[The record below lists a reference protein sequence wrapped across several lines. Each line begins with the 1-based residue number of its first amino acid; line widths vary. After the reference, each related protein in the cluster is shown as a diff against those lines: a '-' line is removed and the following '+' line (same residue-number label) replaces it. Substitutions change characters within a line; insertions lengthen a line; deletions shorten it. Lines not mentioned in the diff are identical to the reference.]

1 MSHNTE
7 RLGDLLDSLVPVL
20 VERLHETGLGEIEI
34 ERDGAMVRVRA
45 EDRGAPVPSA
55 PAAAAPRG
63 AAPGVTPASAAATPS
78 AADERRHSVRST
90 AVGFVKLAPDIHVG
104 GKVAK
109 GSLVAT
115 VDVLGVAV
123 DVRADHGGIVA
134 KLRCATGDPVE
145 YGQELFLVES
155 VGEGKL

>member
-1 MSHNTE
+1 MAHDTE

-20 VERLHETGLGEIEI
+20 VERLHETGLGESEI
-34 ERDGAMVRVRA
+34 ERDGATVRVRA
-45 EDRGAPVPSA
+45 EDLGTPVASA
-55 PAAAAPRG
+55 PAPAAPRG
-63 AAPGVTPASAAATPS
+63 GTSAVAALT
-78 AADERRHSVRST
+78 AADERRHPVRST

-123 DVRADHGGIVA
+123 EVRADHGGIVA
-134 KLRCATGDPVE
+134 KLRCASGDPVE
-145 YGQELFLVES
+145 YGQELFLLES

>member
-1 MSHNTE
+1 MAHDTE

-34 ERDGAMVRVRA
+34 ERDGATVRVRA
-45 EDRGAPVPSA
+45 EDLEAFVASA
-55 PAAAAPRG
+55 PAPNVARGGVPATAAVP
-63 AAPGVTPASAAATPS
+63 T
-78 AADERRHSVRST
+78 AADDRRHPVRST

-123 DVRADHGGIVA
+123 EVRADHGGIVA
-134 KLRCATGDPVE
+134 KLRCASGDPVE
-145 YGQELFLVES
+145 YGQELFLLES
-155 VGEGKL
+155 LGEGKL

>member
-1 MSHNTE
+1 MPHNTE
-7 RLGDLLDSLVPVL
+7 RLGDLIDSLVPVL
-20 VERLHETGLGEIEI
+20 VERLHETGLGEIEV
-34 ERDGAMVRVRA
+34 ERDGAIVRVRA
-45 EDRGAPVPSA
+45 EDLDAPVASA
-55 PAAAAPRG
+55 PAPTAPRG
-63 AAPGVTPASAAATPS
+63 ATPS
-78 AADERRHSVRST
+78 AAAVAAPSAADDRRHPVRST

-115 VDVLGVAV
+115 VDVLGVDV
-123 DVRADHGGIVA
+123 EVRADHGGIVA

-145 YGQELFLVES
+145 YGQELFLLES

>member
-1 MSHNTE
+1 MPHNTE
-7 RLGDLLDSLVPVL
+7 RLGDLIDSLVPVL

-34 ERDGAMVRVRA
+34 ERDGAIVRVRA
-45 EDRGAPVPSA
+45 EDLGAPIASA
-55 PAAAAPRG
+55 PAPSAPRG
-63 AAPGVTPASAAATPS
+63 ATPSAAAVAAPS
-78 AADERRHSVRST
+78 AADERRHPVRST

-109 GSLVAT
+109 GALVAT

-145 YGQELFLVES
+145 YGQELFLLES

>member
-1 MSHNTE
+1 MPHNTE
-7 RLGDLLDSLVPVL
+7 RLGDLIDSLVPVL

-34 ERDGAMVRVRA
+34 ERDGAIVRVRA
-45 EDRGAPVPSA
+45 VDLNAPVASAPAPSA
-55 PAAAAPRG
+55 PRGGTPPVAAAAL
-63 AAPGVTPASAAATPS
+63 S
-78 AADERRHSVRST
+78 AADERRHPVRST

-115 VDVLGVAV
+115 VDVLGVNV
-123 DVRADHGGIVA
+123 EVRADHGGIVA

-155 VGEGKL
+155 LGEGKL

>member
-1 MSHNTE
+1 MPHNTE
-7 RLGDLLDSLVPVL
+7 RLGDLIDSLVPVL

-34 ERDGAMVRVRA
+34 ERDGAIVRVRA
-45 EDRGAPVPSA
+45 EDLGAPVVAA
-55 PAAAAPRG
+55 PAPATPRGGTPATAAAA
-63 AAPGVTPASAAATPS
+63 PS
-78 AADERRHSVRST
+78 AADERRHPVRST

-109 GSLVAT
+109 GALVAT

-123 DVRADHGGIVA
+123 EVRADRGGIVA

-155 VGEGKL
+155 LGEAKA

>member
-1 MSHNTE
+1 MPHNTE
-7 RLGDLLDSLVPVL
+7 RLGELLDSLVPVL
-20 VERLHETGLGEIEI
+20 IERLHETGLGEIEI
-34 ERDGAMVRVRA
+34 ERDDAIVRVRA
-45 EDRGAPVPSA
+45 EDLGAPVASA
-55 PAAAAPRG
+55 PAPAAPRAG
-63 AAPGVTPASAAATPS
+63 TPAAPAPVPT
-78 AADERRHSVRST
+78 AADDRRHPVRST

-123 DVRADHGGIVA
+123 EVRADHGGIVA

-155 VGEGKL
+155 VGEVKA

>member
-1 MSHNTE
+1 MPHNTE

-34 ERDGAMVRVRA
+34 ERDGAIVRVRA
-45 EDRGAPVPSA
+45 EDLSAPVASVPAPVASRGGV
-55 PAAAAPRG
+55 PAAAAVP
-63 AAPGVTPASAAATPS
+63 T
-78 AADERRHSVRST
+78 AADERRHPVRST

-123 DVRADHGGIVA
+123 EVRADHAGIVA

-145 YGQELFLVES
+145 YSQELFLLES

>member
-1 MSHNTE
+1 MPHNTE
-7 RLGDLLDSLVPVL
+7 RIGELLDSLVPVL

-34 ERDGAMVRVRA
+34 ERDGAIVRVRA
-45 EDRGAPVPSA
+45 EDLGAPVASA
-55 PAAAAPRG
+55 PASAAPRGGVPAAAAS
-63 AAPGVTPASAAATPS
+63 APT
-78 AADERRHSVRST
+78 AADERRHPVRST

-104 GKVAK
+104 GKVTK
-109 GSLVAT
+109 GSLVAI

-123 DVRADHGGIVA
+123 EVRADHAGIVA

-145 YGQELFLVES
+145 YGQELFLLES

>member
-1 MSHNTE
+1 MPHNTE

-34 ERDGAMVRVRA
+34 ERDGAIVRVRA
-45 EDRGAPVPSA
+45 EDLGAPVASA
-55 PAAAAPRG
+55 PASAAPRGGVPAAAAVP
-63 AAPGVTPASAAATPS
+63 T
-78 AADERRHSVRST
+78 AADERRHPVRST

-123 DVRADHGGIVA
+123 EVRADHGGIVA

-145 YGQELFLVES
+145 YGQELFLLES

>member
-1 MSHNTE
+1 MPHNTE

-20 VERLHETGLGEIEI
+20 VDRLHETGLGEIEI
-34 ERDGAMVRVRA
+34 ERDGATVRVRA
-45 EDRGAPVPSA
+45 EDLGAPVASA
-55 PAAAAPRG
+55 PAPAAPRG
-63 AAPGVTPASAAATPS
+63 GTLAAPAPT
-78 AADERRHSVRST
+78 AADERRHPVHAT
-90 AVGFVKLAPDIHVG
+90 AVGFVKLSPDIHVG

-109 GSLVAT
+109 GALVAT

-123 DVRADHGGIVA
+123 EVRAEHSGIVA

-145 YGQELFLVES
+145 YGQELFLLES

>member
-1 MSHNTE
+1 MAHDTE

-34 ERDGAMVRVRA
+34 ERDGATVRVRA
-45 EDRGAPVPSA
+45 EDLGAPAVAAPTPGAPRGGVPT
-55 PAAAAPRG
+55 AAAP
-63 AAPGVTPASAAATPS
+63 T
-78 AADERRHSVRST
+78 AADERRHPVRST
-90 AVGFVKLAPDIHVG
+90 AVGFVKLSPDIHVG

-123 DVRADHGGIVA
+123 EFRADHGGIVA
-134 KLRCATGDPVE
+134 KLRCASGDPVE
-145 YGQELFLVES
+145 YGQELFLLES
-155 VGEGKL
+155 LGEAKA

>member
-1 MSHNTE
+1 MAHDTE

-34 ERDGAMVRVRA
+34 ERDGATVRVRA
-45 EDRGAPVPSA
+45 EDLGAPVASVPTPTVA
-55 PAAAAPRG
+55 RGGVPATTAAP
-63 AAPGVTPASAAATPS
+63 TAS
-78 AADERRHSVRST
+78 DERRHPVRST
-90 AVGFVKLAPDIHVG
+90 AVGFVKLSPDIHVG

-123 DVRADHGGIVA
+123 EVRADRAGIVA
-134 KLRCATGDPVE
+134 KLRCASGDPVE
-145 YGQELFLVES
+145 YGQELFLLES

>member
-1 MSHNTE
+1 MAHDTE

-34 ERDGAMVRVRA
+34 ERDGAIVRVRA
-45 EDRGAPVPSA
+45 EDLGAPAVAAPTPGAPRGGVPT
-55 PAAAAPRG
+55 AAAP
-63 AAPGVTPASAAATPS
+63 T
-78 AADERRHSVRST
+78 AADERRHPMRST

-123 DVRADHGGIVA
+123 EVRADHGGIVA
-134 KLRCATGDPVE
+134 KLRCASGDPVE
-145 YGQELFLVES
+145 YGQELFLLES
-155 VGEGKL
+155 VGEAKA

>member
-1 MSHNTE
+1 MAHDTE

-34 ERDGAMVRVRA
+34 ERDGAIVRVRT
-45 EDRGAPVPSA
+45 EDLGAPVVAAPALAAPRGGA
-55 PAAAAPRG
+55 PAAAA
-63 AAPGVTPASAAATPS
+63 AAPS
-78 AADERRHSVRST
+78 AADERRHPVRST

-123 DVRADHGGIVA
+123 EVRADHGGIVA
-134 KLRCATGDPVE
+134 KLRCASGDPVE
-145 YGQELFLVES
+145 YGQELFLLES

>member
-1 MSHNTE
+1 MAHDTE

-34 ERDGAMVRVRA
+34 ERDGATVRVRA
-45 EDRGAPVPSA
+45 EDLGAFVASVPAPTVARGGVPA
-55 PAAAAPRG
+55 TAAAP
-63 AAPGVTPASAAATPS
+63 T
-78 AADERRHSVRST
+78 AADERRHPVRST
-90 AVGFVKLAPDIHVG
+90 AVGFVKLAPDVHVG

-123 DVRADHGGIVA
+123 EVRADHAGIVA
-134 KLRCATGDPVE
+134 KLRCASGDPVE
-145 YGQELFLVES
+145 YGQELFLLES

>member
-1 MSHNTE
+1 MAHDTE

-34 ERDGAMVRVRA
+34 ERDGAIVRVRA
-45 EDRGAPVPSA
+45 EDLGAPAVAAPNPGAPRGGVPT
-55 PAAAAPRG
+55 AAAP
-63 AAPGVTPASAAATPS
+63 T
-78 AADERRHSVRST
+78 AADERRHPVRST

-123 DVRADHGGIVA
+123 EVRADHGGIVA
-134 KLRCATGDPVE
+134 KLRCASGDPVE
-145 YGQELFLVES
+145 YGQELFLLES
-155 VGEGKL
+155 VGEAKA

>member
-1 MSHNTE
+1 MPHNTE

-34 ERDGAMVRVRA
+34 ERDGAIVRVRA
-45 EDRGAPVPSA
+45 EDLSAPVASA
-55 PAAAAPRG
+55 PAPVASRGGVPAAAA
-63 AAPGVTPASAAATPS
+63 APT
-78 AADERRHSVRST
+78 AADERRHPVRST

-123 DVRADHGGIVA
+123 EVRADHGGIVA
-134 KLRCATGDPVE
+134 KLRCASGDPVE
-145 YGQELFLVES
+145 YGQELFLLES

>member
-1 MSHNTE
+1 MPHNTE
-7 RLGDLLDSLVPVL
+7 RLGELLDSLVPVL

-34 ERDGAMVRVRA
+34 ERDGAIVRVRA
-45 EDRGAPVPSA
+45 EDLGAPVASA
-55 PAAAAPRG
+55 PAPAAPRAGTPTAAAP
-63 AAPGVTPASAAATPS
+63 APT
-78 AADERRHSVRST
+78 AADDRRHPVRST

-123 DVRADHGGIVA
+123 EVRADHGGIVA

-155 VGEGKL
+155 VGEVKA

>member
-1 MSHNTE
+1 MPHNTE

-34 ERDGAMVRVRA
+34 ERDGAIVRVRA
-45 EDRGAPVPSA
+45 EDLGAPVVAA
-55 PAAAAPRG
+55 PAPAAPRG
-63 AAPGVTPASAAATPS
+63 VASVAATAAAPS
-78 AADERRHSVRST
+78 AADERRHPVRST

-104 GKVAK
+104 GKVSK

-145 YGQELFLVES
+145 YGQELFLLES

>member
-1 MSHNTE
+1 MAHDTE

-34 ERDGAMVRVRA
+34 ERDGAIVRVRA
-45 EDRGAPVPSA
+45 EDLGAPVASA
-55 PAAAAPRG
+55 PAAVASRGGVPTAAAP
-63 AAPGVTPASAAATPS
+63 T
-78 AADERRHSVRST
+78 AADERRHPVRST
-90 AVGFVKLAPDIHVG
+90 AVGFVKLSPDIHVG

-123 DVRADHGGIVA
+123 EVRADRGGIVA
-134 KLRCATGDPVE
+134 KLRCASGDPVE
-145 YGQELFLVES
+145 YGQELFLLES

>member
-1 MSHNTE
+1 MAHDTE

-34 ERDGAMVRVRA
+34 ERDGAIVRVRA
-45 EDRGAPVPSA
+45 EDLGAPVVAAPALAAPRGGA
-55 PAAAAPRG
+55 PAAAA
-63 AAPGVTPASAAATPS
+63 AAPS
-78 AADERRHSVRST
+78 AADERRHPVRST

-123 DVRADHGGIVA
+123 EVRADHGGIVA
-134 KLRCATGDPVE
+134 KLRCASGDPVE
-145 YGQELFLVES
+145 YGQELFLLES

>member
-1 MSHNTE
+1 MAHDTE

-34 ERDGAMVRVRA
+34 ERDGAIVRVRA
-45 EDRGAPVPSA
+45 EDLSAPVASVPAPVASRGGV
-55 PAAAAPRG
+55 PAAAAVP
-63 AAPGVTPASAAATPS
+63 T
-78 AADERRHSVRST
+78 AADERRHPVRST
-90 AVGFVKLAPDIHVG
+90 AVGFVKLAPDVHVG

-123 DVRADHGGIVA
+123 EVRADHGGIVA

-145 YGQELFLVES
+145 YGQELFLLES

>member
-1 MSHNTE
+1 MPHNTE
-7 RLGDLLDSLVPVL
+7 RLGELLDSLVPVL

-34 ERDGAMVRVRA
+34 ERDGAIVRVRT
-45 EDRGAPVPSA
+45 EDLGAPVVAAPALAAPRGGA
-55 PAAAAPRG
+55 PAAAA
-63 AAPGVTPASAAATPS
+63 AAPS
-78 AADERRHSVRST
+78 AADERRHPVRST

-123 DVRADHGGIVA
+123 EVRADHGGIVA
-134 KLRCATGDPVE
+134 KLRCASGDPVE
-145 YGQELFLVES
+145 YGQELFLLES

>member
-1 MSHNTE
+1 MPHNTE

-34 ERDGAMVRVRA
+34 ERDGAIVRVRA
-45 EDRGAPVPSA
+45 EGLGAPVASA
-55 PAAAAPRG
+55 PAPAAPRAGMPAAAAP
-63 AAPGVTPASAAATPS
+63 APT
-78 AADERRHSVRST
+78 AADDRRHPVRST

-109 GSLVAT
+109 GALVAT

-123 DVRADHGGIVA
+123 EVRADHGGIVA

-145 YGQELFLVES
+145 YGQELFLVEF
-155 VGEGKL
+155 VGEVKS

>member
-1 MSHNTE
+1 MPQNIE
-7 RLGDLLDSLVPVL
+7 RIGELLDSLLPVL
-20 VERLHETGLGEIEI
+20 VERLHETGLGEIEV
-34 ERDGAMVRVRA
+34 ERDGTTVRVRA
-45 EDRGAPVPSA
+45 EDLSAPVAPIPAPTAARGGTSSA
-55 PAAAAPRG
+55 
-63 AAPGVTPASAAATPS
+63 TATAPS
-78 AADERRHSVRST
+78 AADERRHPVHST

-123 DVRADHGGIVA
+123 EVRADHAGIVA

-145 YGQELFLVES
+145 YGQELFLLES

>member
-1 MSHNTE
+1 MAHDTE

-20 VERLHETGLGEIEI
+20 VERVHETGLGEIEI
-34 ERDGAMVRVRA
+34 ERDGAIVRVRA
-45 EDRGAPVPSA
+45 EDLSAPVASVPAPVASRGGV
-55 PAAAAPRG
+55 PAAAAVP
-63 AAPGVTPASAAATPS
+63 T
-78 AADERRHSVRST
+78 AADERRHPVRST

-123 DVRADHGGIVA
+123 EVRADHGGIVA

-145 YGQELFLVES
+145 YGQELFLLES

>member
-1 MSHNTE
+1 MPHNAE

-34 ERDGAMVRVRA
+34 ERDGAIVRVRA
-45 EDRGAPVPSA
+45 EDLSAPVASVPAPAASRGGV
-55 PAAAAPRG
+55 PAAAAVP
-63 AAPGVTPASAAATPS
+63 T
-78 AADERRHSVRST
+78 AADERRHPVRST

-123 DVRADHGGIVA
+123 EVRADHAGIVA

-145 YGQELFLVES
+145 YGQELFLLES

>member
-1 MSHNTE
+1 MAHDTE

-34 ERDGAMVRVRA
+34 ERDGAIVRVRA
-45 EDRGAPVPSA
+45 EDLGAPAVATPTPGAPRGGVPT
-55 PAAAAPRG
+55 AAAP
-63 AAPGVTPASAAATPS
+63 T
-78 AADERRHSVRST
+78 AADERRHPVRST
-90 AVGFVKLAPDIHVG
+90 AVGFVKLSPDIHVG

-123 DVRADHGGIVA
+123 EVRADHGGIVA
-134 KLRCATGDPVE
+134 KLRCASGDPVE
-145 YGQELFLVES
+145 YGQELFLLES

>member
-1 MSHNTE
+1 MAHDTE

-20 VERLHETGLGEIEI
+20 VQRLHETGLGEIEI
-34 ERDGAMVRVRA
+34 ERDGAIVRVRA
-45 EDRGAPVPSA
+45 EDLGAPAVAAPTPGAPRGGVPT
-55 PAAAAPRG
+55 AAAP
-63 AAPGVTPASAAATPS
+63 T
-78 AADERRHSVRST
+78 AADERRHPVRST

-123 DVRADHGGIVA
+123 EVRADHGGIVA
-134 KLRCATGDPVE
+134 KLRCASGDPVE
-145 YGQELFLVES
+145 YGQELFLLES
-155 VGEGKL
+155 LGEGKL

>member
-1 MSHNTE
+1 MPHNTE
-7 RLGDLLDSLVPVL
+7 RLGELLDSLVPVL

-34 ERDGAMVRVRA
+34 ERDGAIVRVRA
-45 EDRGAPVPSA
+45 EDLGAPGASA
-55 PAAAAPRG
+55 PAPAAPRG
-63 AAPGVTPASAAATPS
+63 ATPSAAAVAAPT
-78 AADERRHSVRST
+78 AADERRHPVRST

-123 DVRADHGGIVA
+123 EVRADHGGIVA

-155 VGEGKL
+155 LGEGKL

>member
-1 MSHNTE
+1 MPHETE
-7 RLGDLLDSLVPVL
+7 RLGDLLDSLLPVL

-34 ERDGAMVRVRA
+34 ERDGATVRVRA
-45 EDRGAPVPSA
+45 EDLGAPVASVPA
-55 PAAAAPRG
+55 PAAPRAGAPAG
-63 AAPGVTPASAAATPS
+63 AAPVPT
-78 AADERRHSVRST
+78 AADERRQPVRST

-123 DVRADHGGIVA
+123 EVRAEHAGIVA

-155 VGEGKL
+155 VGEVNA

>member
-1 MSHNTE
+1 MPHNTE
-7 RLGDLLDSLVPVL
+7 RLGELLDSLLPVL

-34 ERDGAMVRVRA
+34 ERDGATLRVRA
-45 EDRGAPVPSA
+45 EDLGAPVASA
-55 PAAAAPRG
+55 PAPAAPRG
-63 AAPGVTPASAAATPS
+63 GTLATAAAPS
-78 AADERRHSVRST
+78 AADDRRHPVHST

-123 DVRADHGGIVA
+123 EVRADHSGIVA

-145 YGQELFLVES
+145 YGQELFLLES

>member
-1 MSHNTE
+1 MPHETE
-7 RLGDLLDSLVPVL
+7 RLGDLLDSLLPVL

-34 ERDGAMVRVRA
+34 ERDGATVRVRA
-45 EDRGAPVPSA
+45 EDLGAPVASVPA
-55 PAAAAPRG
+55 PAAPRGGTPAAAA
-63 AAPGVTPASAAATPS
+63 APT
-78 AADERRHSVRST
+78 AADERRQPVRST

-123 DVRADHGGIVA
+123 EVRAEHAGIVA

-155 VGEGKL
+155 VGEVNA

>member
-1 MSHNTE
+1 MPHNTE
-7 RLGDLLDSLVPVL
+7 RLGELLDSLVPVL

-34 ERDGAMVRVRA
+34 ERDGAIVRVRA
-45 EDRGAPVPSA
+45 EDLGAPVASA
-55 PAAAAPRG
+55 PAPAAPRAGTPAAAAP
-63 AAPGVTPASAAATPS
+63 APT
-78 AADERRHSVRST
+78 AADDRRHPVRST

-123 DVRADHGGIVA
+123 EVRADHGGIVA

-155 VGEGKL
+155 VGEVKS

>member
-1 MSHNTE
+1 MAHDTE

-34 ERDGAMVRVRA
+34 ERDGAIVRVRA
-45 EDRGAPVPSA
+45 EDLSAPVASVPA
-55 PAAAAPRG
+55 PVALRGGVPAAAAVP
-63 AAPGVTPASAAATPS
+63 T
-78 AADERRHSVRST
+78 AADERRHPVRST

-115 VDVLGVAV
+115 DDVLGVAV
-123 DVRADHGGIVA
+123 EVRADHGGIVA

-145 YGQELFLVES
+145 YGQELFLLES

>member
-1 MSHNTE
+1 MAHDTE

-34 ERDGAMVRVRA
+34 ERDGATVRVRA
-45 EDRGAPVPSA
+45 EDLGAFVASVPAPTVARGGVPA
-55 PAAAAPRG
+55 TAAAPTAG
-63 AAPGVTPASAAATPS
+63 
-78 AADERRHSVRST
+78 DERRHPVRST
-90 AVGFVKLAPDIHVG
+90 AVGFVKLAPDSHVG

-123 DVRADHGGIVA
+123 EVRADHGGIVA
-134 KLRCATGDPVE
+134 KLRCASGDPVE
-145 YGQELFLVES
+145 YGQELFLLES
-155 VGEGKL
+155 LGEGKA